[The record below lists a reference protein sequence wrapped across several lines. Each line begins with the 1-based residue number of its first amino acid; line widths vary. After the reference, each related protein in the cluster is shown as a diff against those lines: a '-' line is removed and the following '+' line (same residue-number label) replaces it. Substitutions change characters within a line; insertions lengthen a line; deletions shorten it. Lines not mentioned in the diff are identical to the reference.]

1 MRSKTRPGPAI
12 LLLLLVL
19 TATTPAL
26 QAEEIPARLAWADRL
41 ELGTPLSGTI
51 TRVLVNPGDR
61 VRRGQPLLEMDTRA
75 LQAEEQQARAQEHR
89 LRLAR
94 DEARREHD
102 RTREMYD
109 RTLIAERELALAEIA
124 RRMAEAEHQAAQA
137 ALTRVRLDLEHARVT
152 APMDAR
158 VIARHVVPGQVIH
171 NALRVQPL
179 LTLAADGPM
188 LAVADVE
195 ATVLDRLS
203 PGTEVEVRVGD
214 RRLAGRVRG
223 LGLEPVDESLPRFRL
238 EVVFSPPEA
247 LGLRAGL
254 TAVVILP

>member
-1 MRSKTRPGPAI
+1 MRSRTRPGPAI
-12 LLLLLVL
+12 LLLLVL
-19 TATTPAL
+19 TATAPAL

-61 VRRGQPLLEMDTRA
+61 VRRGQPLIEMDTRA
-75 LQAEEQQARAQEHR
+75 LQAEEQQAGAQEHR

-137 ALTRVRLDLEHARVT
+137 ALTRVRLDLEHARV
-152 APMDAR
+152 
-158 VIARHVVPGQVIH
+158 IARHVAPGQVIH

-195 ATVLDRLS
+195 AAVLDRLS
-203 PGTEVEVRVGD
+203 PGTKVEVRVGD
-214 RRLAGRVRG
+214 RRLAGRVQG

-254 TAVVILP
+254 TAVVVLP